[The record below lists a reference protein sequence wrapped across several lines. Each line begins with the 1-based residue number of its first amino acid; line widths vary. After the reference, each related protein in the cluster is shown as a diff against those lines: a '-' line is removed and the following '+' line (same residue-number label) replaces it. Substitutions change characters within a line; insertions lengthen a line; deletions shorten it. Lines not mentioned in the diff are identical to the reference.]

1 MPRNGCYNK
10 VLRRFAGRMD
20 DAMPPVVIDLQN
32 ADDWRDVVHRAVQA
46 LAEGGLVAFPTE
58 TVYGVAA
65 SALNAEAV
73 GRLMALKER
82 TSAKPLAL
90 AIKSDEEA
98 RDYAPDLCPLAQRLA
113 RRCWPGPITL
123 VVDGSHPESL
133 VRRLPPNVQ
142 AAVSPNHTIGL
153 RVPGHPV
160 ILDVLRMSTG
170 PLCLSSANRKGMP
183 EAVSAKEILDAF
195 GDALSMVIDDGPCRF
210 GQPSSV
216 VKVKGGQCEILRVG
230 VVPERTLRRLSSI
243 LVVFVCTGN
252 TCRSP
257 MAELI
262 CRDMLAKRLN
272 CSINQLE
279 DHGIM
284 VMSAGLA
291 AMMGGRASRESVQV
305 CAEMGLDLTNHETQP
320 LTEPLVRHADMIF
333 TMTRSHRDAI
343 VAQWPSAAERTS
355 LLTLDGTDV
364 CDPIGAS
371 TERYRCCA
379 NQIQA
384 ALKLRLEQIPLP

>member
-216 VKVKGGQCEILRVG
+216 VKVKG
-230 VVPERTLRRLSSI
+230 
-243 LVVFVCTGN
+243 TGN